1 MFISSRLLIFT
12 AFPMALQEEMEVQ
25 GNFLFRYRG
34 VLPLIIL
41 VFGLAVFI
49 YNKYSGTTY
58 VMEQGLEES
67 FRYICLAVCVFGLLI
82 RVYTVGHTPK
92 NTSGRNTSEG
102 QVADEVNTTGIYSV
116 VRHPLY
122 VGNYFMWLGI
132 GMLTMDLW
140 FNVAFT
146 FMYWVYYE
154 RIMYA
159 EEQFLRKKFGRVYT
173 DWAASVPA
181 FIPSFKNFKK
191 PKLHFSW
198 KKVFYK
204 EKAGILWVFVTF
216 YAFVLLGYYI
226 EWDTFEVVKG
236 FWLNALIGA
245 VAYYAIVKVT
255 NVATGFF
262 NEEGR

>member
-1 MFISSRLLIFT
+1 
-12 AFPMALQEEMEVQ
+12 MALQEEMEVQ

-49 YNKYSGTTY
+49 YNKTTGSY
-58 VMEQGLEES
+58 VMDMGWEDS
-67 FRYICLAVCVFGLLI
+67 YRYVCLAVCLFGLLI
-82 RVYTVGHTPK
+82 RFYTVGHTPK

-102 QVADEVNTTGIYSV
+102 QVADEVNTTGIYSA

-146 FMYWVYYE
+146 FMYLVYYE

-159 EEQFLRKKFGRVYT
+159 EEQFLRKKFKQTYT
-173 DWAASVPA
+173 GWAAGVPA
-181 FIPSFKNFKK
+181 FIPSFKNWKK
-191 PKLHFSW
+191 PKLSFSW
-198 KKVFYK
+198 KKVLYK

-226 EWDTFEVVKG
+226 EWDSFELVRG
-236 FWLNALIGA
+236 FWLNALIAA
-245 VAYYAIVKVT
+245 VAYYIVVKVT

-262 NEEGR
+262 NEKGR

>member
-1 MFISSRLLIFT
+1 
-12 AFPMALQEEMEVQ
+12 MALQEEMEVQ

-49 YNKYSGTTY
+49 YNKYSGTPL
-58 VMEQGLEES
+58 MEMGWEENHY
-67 FRYICLAVCVFGLLI
+67 FICFAVCIFGLFI
-82 RVYTVGHTPK
+82 RMYTVGHTPA

-102 QVADEVNTTGIYSV
+102 QVADEVNTTGIYSA

-122 VGNYFMWLGI
+122 VGNFFMWLGI
-132 GMLTMDLW
+132 GMLTQDLW
-140 FNVAFT
+140 FCMAFT
-146 FMYWVYYE
+146 FLYWVYYE
-154 RIMYA
+154 RIMFA
-159 EEQFLRKKFGRVYT
+159 EEQFLRKKFGAVYT
-173 DWAASVPA
+173 DWAATAPA
-181 FIPSFKNFKK
+181 FIPSFKNWKS
-191 PKLHFSW
+191 PKLPFSL
-198 KKVFYK
+198 KKVLYK

-216 YAFVLLGYYI
+216 YAFVLIGNYI
-226 EWDTFEVVKG
+226 ETGEFALIQG

-245 VAYYAIVKVT
+245 VVYYIIVKVT